1 MGREIRKVFIA
12 DDNCKLVDADYSQVE
27 LRVLAHMSEDE
38 HMIEAFQND
47 EDIHAKTASQ
57 IFGVDINEVTSLQRS
72 EAKAINFGIVYGKT
86 DFGLS
91 QDLNIPVAKAKAY
104 IDRYFENYSKI
115 KDVMDLAISE
125 GKEKGYVLT
134 IFNRRRYIPEINS
147 SNFMVRK
154 QGERFAM
161 NAPIQGSA
169 ADIIKIAMVNVY
181 TRLKDENLK
190 SKLILQ
196 VHDELIVEAA
206 EEELD
211 KVSVIV
217 REEMESAVNL
227 HVHLDVD
234 LNVGTS
240 WFETK

>member
-1 MGREIRKVFIA
+1 
-12 DDNCKLVDADYSQVE
+12 
-27 LRVLAHMSEDE
+27 MSGDE
-38 HMIEAFQND
+38 HMIDAFQND
-47 EDIHAKTASQ
+47 IDIHSKTASQ
-57 IFGVDINEVTSLQRS
+57 IFNVDINEVSSLQRS

-104 IDRYFENYSKI
+104 FDNYNHIKEFMDKAI
-115 KDVMDLAISE
+115 KDAKDN
-125 GKEKGYVLT
+125 GYALT

-181 TRLKDENLK
+181 NRLKDENLE

-196 VHDELIVEAA
+196 VHDELIVEAV
-206 EEELD
+206 ENELD
-211 KVSVIV
+211 KVSQI
-217 REEMESAVNL
+217 
-227 HVHLDVD
+227 VHLDVD
-234 LNVGTS
+234 LNIGDS
-240 WFETK
+240 WYETK